1 MEAVMTMHNGS
12 QPTPL
17 AGKVAIV
24 TGAGR
29 GIGAATARRLA
40 QAGAAVMLAARNAAE
55 LAREVEAITAAGG
68 QAQAVP
74 TDMSNATGVA
84 ALMQQTAA
92 TYGRLDI
99 LVNNAGMAG
108 GNVPL
113 TEVQETIFAQVMATN
128 LTGVFLG
135 MKYAIP
141 LLVASGGGAIVN
153 VSSTAGLV
161 GVGVGIAPYIASK
174 HGVVGLTRAAALEYA
189 RSNIR
194 VNAVAPGTIRT
205 SVNARWLDDPQILSR
220 ITSGIP
226 LGRVA
231 APEEVAEAI
240 YWLCSPAASYVTG
253 VTLPVDG
260 GTTAQ

>member
-1 MEAVMTMHNGS
+1 MMTMQATS
-12 QPTPL
+12 QAAPL

-40 QAGAAVMLAARNAAE
+40 QAGAAVILAARNAAE
-55 LAREVEAITAAGG
+55 LAEVAATITATGG
-68 QAQAVP
+68 HALAVP
-74 TDMSNATGVA
+74 TDMTDAAAVA
-84 ALMQQTAA
+84 ALMQQATA
-92 TYGRLDI
+92 TFGRLDI

-113 TEVQETIFAQVMATN
+113 PEVQEDRFAQVMATN

-153 VSSTAGLV
+153 VSSTAGIV

-174 HGVVGLTRAAALEYA
+174 HGVVGLTKAAALEYA
-189 RSNIR
+189 HANIR

-205 SVNARWLDDPQILSR
+205 SVNARWIDDPQISQR
-220 ITSGIP
+220 IISGIP

-253 VTLPVDG
+253 VILPVDG